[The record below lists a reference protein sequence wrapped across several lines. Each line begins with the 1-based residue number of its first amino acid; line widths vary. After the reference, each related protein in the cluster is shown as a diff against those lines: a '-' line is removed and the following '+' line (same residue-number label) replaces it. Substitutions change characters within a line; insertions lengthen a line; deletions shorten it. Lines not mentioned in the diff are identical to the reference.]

1 MQNVE
6 AKDGKMTIGSYVY
19 NVSAAVSNA
28 VLVMLGVGLL
38 FQSVANITHWT
49 ALYQVGALAQ
59 VLLPAAFGAGGGVTT
74 ASEYTGPFQFHD
86 CGNGR
91 C

>member
-1 MQNVE
+1 MLPILKPFVK
-6 AKDGKMTIGSYVY
+6 AFFKTKAFAIK
-19 NVSAAVSNA
+19 NA
-28 VLVMLGVGLL
+28 PELM
-38 FQSVANITHWT
+38 
-49 ALYQVGALAQ
+49 VGAG
-59 VLLPAAFGAGGGVTT
+59 VTTGSVWNWGGVTT